1 MRNKSKERYYSLAV
15 AGTQADLLIYGDIV
29 PYSDSWFSDE
39 SDVSA
44 YGLVQELAAL
54 EGIDQI
60 NVRIKSFGGD
70 VNEGLAIYN
79 ALRANPARIVTRTDG
94 FACSIASVIFM
105 AGEERVMCDSSL
117 LMIHNPWTSAWGA
130 NAAEMRKLADDLDKI
145 AQASKTAY
153 LSRVSI
159 SPDELDSLLDDETWI
174 TPQEALDM
182 GFATSIET
190 FDEASS
196 APSQCARRA
205 LFELVTSA
213 RAMQTAA
220 NDPDDPEPEDPDDPN
235 PENPEDPEDTEP
247 EEPEDPEDPEDPEG
261 PEDPDKK
268 SQEAQVGVLMALDK
282 VLSERSTTDED

>member
-1 MRNKSKERYYSLAV
+1 MKDRNPEGYYSLV
-15 AGTQADLLIYGDIV
+15 VTGTQAELLIYGDIV
-29 PYSDSWFSDE
+29 PYEWFD
-39 SDVSA
+39 SDVTA
-44 YGLVQELAAL
+44 HGLVQELAEL
-54 EGIDQI
+54 EGVDRII
-60 NVRIKSFGGD
+60 VRIKSFGGD

-79 ALRANPARIVTRTDG
+79 ALRANPARVVTRADG

-174 TPQEALDM
+174 TPQEALEM
-182 GFATSIET
+182 GFATDIET
-190 FDEASS
+190 FEEGHA

-213 RAMQTAA
+213 RAMRAAA
-220 NDPDDPEPEDPDDPN
+220 NDPDDPEPEDPEDPE
-235 PENPEDPEDTEP
+235 PENPEDPEDSEPEEPDDPEP
-247 EEPEDPEDPEDPEG
+247 EEPED

-268 SQEAQVGVLMALDK
+268 SQEAQIGVLMALDK